1 MMRFRRDRNQGHAEG
16 GTGIDL
22 APMLDFV
29 LNLLIFFI
37 ITAVFVKEVGFPVN
51 RPGGGAAST
60 SGKPSDTLVVAV
72 DGLGHVYVDGREIDV
87 RSVRA
92 NVERFHA
99 AKPEAGVLV
108 IADHQTGSG
117 LVVQVVDQIHLA
129 GVENV
134 SFATGSEGG

>member
-1 MMRFRRDRNQGHAEG
+1 MLHFKSRNRKHADDS
-16 GTGIDL
+16 TGIDL

-37 ITAVFVKEVGFPVN
+37 ITAVFVKEAGFPVN
-51 RPGGGAAST
+51 RPGGGQTT
-60 SGKPSDTLVVAV
+60 SGGKPSKSLVIAL
-72 DGLGHVYVDGREIDV
+72 DSAGLVYVDGREVDV

-92 NVERFHA
+92 NVERFHGA
-99 AKPEAGVLV
+99 APEAGVLV

-129 GVENV
+129 GVQNV
-134 SFATGSEGG
+134 SFATGSEEI

>member
-1 MMRFRRDRNQGHAEG
+1 MRMHRSRSQGHAEDT
-16 GTGIDL
+16 TGIDL

-51 RPGGGAAST
+51 RPGGGATTS

-72 DGLGHVYVDGREIDV
+72 DKEGKVYVDAREIDV

-108 IADHQTGSG
+108 IADHQAGSG

-129 GVENV
+129 GVKNV
-134 SFATGSEGG
+134 SFATGGEEG

>member
-1 MMRFRRDRNQGHAEG
+1 MVRFHVQRNRDHLEDS
-16 GTGIDL
+16 TGIDL

-37 ITAVFVKEVGFPVN
+37 ITAVFVKQSGFPLN
-51 RPGGGAAST
+51 RPGGGAASA
-60 SGKPSDTLVVAV
+60 SGKPAESLVVAL
-72 DGLGHVYVDGREIDV
+72 DAQGHVYVDGREVDV

-92 NVERFHA
+92 NVERFHG

-108 IADHQTGSG
+108 IADRSSTSG
-117 LVVQVVDQIHLA
+117 LVVQVADQIHLA

-134 SFATGSEGG
+134 SFATGGEEG